1 MKSISIIVA
10 IAEDNAIGK
19 NNELLYRIP
28 GDMKRFKKIT
38 SGHTIVMGKRTYF
51 SLPKR
56 PLPDRTNIVISDDK
70 NDRFEGCIM
79 AYSIEDAIEKCNDR
93 DENFIIGGGIIYRAF
108 FPFTNKLYLT
118 RIHKYFEAD
127 TFFPDIDPAQ
137 WEVKEETDV
146 TEETQG
152 LVKCSFVIMEK
163 K

>member
-1 MKSISIIVA
+1 MKPISIIVA

-108 FPFTNKLYLT
+108 FPFANKLYLT

-127 TFFPDIDPAQ
+127 TFFPEIDPAQ